1 VQSKR
6 LIAICLL
13 AFILVVA
20 IFVPLAAAA
29 AEEAATPAAA
39 AAEEAATPAA
49 ASAPAPTHD
58 PSGTIAGNVK
68 DVTAVLAVMRIRTG
82 ETGAEAI

>member
-1 VQSKR
+1 MFTVQSKR

-29 AEEAATPAAA
+29 AEEAAPPAAA
-39 AAEEAATPAA
+39 AAL
-49 ASAPAPTHD
+49 APTSD

-68 DVTAVLAVMRIRTG
+68 DVAAVVAGRRIPTG
-82 ETGAEAI
+82 ETGAEAV

>member
-1 VQSKR
+1 MFTVQSKR

-20 IFVPLAAAA
+20 IFVPL
-29 AEEAATPAAA
+29 AAA

>member
-1 VQSKR
+1 MQSKR

-29 AEEAATPAAA
+29 AEEAAP
-39 AAEEAATPAA
+39 PAA
-49 ASAPAPTHD
+49 ASTPAPTHD

>member
-1 VQSKR
+1 MFTVQSKR

-29 AEEAATPAAA
+29 AEEAAPPVSVAAPATTA
-39 AAEEAATPAA
+39 P
-49 ASAPAPTHD
+49 PAPTHD
-58 PSGTIAGNVK
+58 PAGTIAGNVK
-68 DVTAVLAVMRIRTG
+68 DVTAVVAVRRIRTG
-82 ETGAEAI
+82 ETGAAAV